1 MKKLNPILIFYFSKR
16 KEVYKTM
23 VIMSYTMCAHFDN
36 CEIRKRAVVENKPI
50 TSFIL
55 SFSKHSIRSNYTL
68 LAVNANSVLTVKSAL
83 HTAKRFNSPITF
95 ITTLNQVDLDGGYTG
110 WTQHEFVK
118 IVSKE
123 KENIGFDG
131 PVIFASDHYGPWL
144 KDRQATEKWSYQE
157 CIEWLKKS
165 IEACIDAGYDL
176 LHIDMTKDIEL
187 SREEVLTVDKIVER
201 TVEMIDFS
209 EEVRKNR
216 GLPKIDY
223 EVGTEEVT
231 GGLTSIE
238 RFEEFLLKLKRK
250 MIEKRLNVWPCFI
263 VGDIGTSL
271 YNPSFEY
278 ERARRL
284 VEVASK
290 YDCYVKG
297 HYTDFVKNL
306 ELYPKAGIG
315 GANVGPKFTQVEFD
329 ALERLERIEQ
339 NLLNKH
345 NILASKFMETLYN
358 AVVGSG
364 RWKKWLFKNEEGK
377 RFGQLSRKR
386 QRRLLQ
392 TGARYVWMKDD
403 VKKAREILYSNLKLN
418 GIDGEKLVLNSL
430 NRSMSRF
437 FRAFN
442 LRNLN
447 KRILDLMK

>member
-1 MKKLNPILIFYFSKR
+1 
-16 KEVYKTM
+16 
-23 VIMSYTMCAHFDN
+23 MSYIMCPNLDD
-36 CEIRKRAVVENKPI
+36 CEIRKRALEKNMPI
-50 TSFIL
+50 TSFL
-55 SFSKHSIRSNYTL
+55 LRFSNYGIGTNYTL

-83 HTAKRFNSPITF
+83 YTAKRFMSPIIF

-110 WTQHEFVK
+110 WTQHEFVR

-131 PVIFASDHYGPWL
+131 PIILASDHYGPWL
-144 KDRQATEKWSYQE
+144 KDRQVTEEWSYQE

-187 SREEVLTVDKIVER
+187 SRGRVLTVDKIVER

-209 EEVRKNR
+209 EEVRKNK

-250 MIEKRLNVWPCFI
+250 LVEKSLNVWPCFI

-278 ERARRL
+278 DRAKGL
-284 VEVASK
+284 VEVASR

-345 NILASKFMETLYN
+345 NISASKFMETLYN
-358 AVVGSG
+358 SIVESG

-377 RFGQLSRKR
+377 RFEQLSRKR
-386 QRRLLQ
+386 KRWLLQ

-403 VKKAREILYSNLKLN
+403 VKKARETLYSNLKLN
-418 GIDGEKLVLNSL
+418 GIDGERLVLNSL

-442 LRNLN
+442 LKNLN

>member
-1 MKKLNPILIFYFSKR
+1 MFNVMRSHL
-16 KEVYKTM
+16 
-23 VIMSYTMCAHFDN
+23 DG
-36 CEIRKRAVVENKPI
+36 CEIRKRAIEGNVPI
-50 TSFIL
+50 TSFML
-55 SFSKHSIRSNYTL
+55 RFSNYGNGSNFTL

-110 WTQHEFVK
+110 WTQYEFVK

-123 KENIGFDG
+123 KDSIGFDG
-131 PVIFASDHYGPWL
+131 PIILASDHYGPWL
-144 KDRQATEKWSYQE
+144 KDRHVAEKWSYQE

-165 IEACIDAGYDL
+165 IEACIDVGYDL
-176 LHIDMTKDIEL
+176 LHIDMTKDTEL
-187 SREEVLTVDKIVER
+187 PKGKVPDVDSIVER

-209 EEVRKNR
+209 EEVRKSK

-223 EVGTEEVT
+223 EVGTEEVS

-238 RFEEFLLKLKRK
+238 RFEEFLAKLKRRLN
-250 MIEKRLNVWPCFI
+250 EKHLNVWPCFV

-278 ERARRL
+278 DRAREL
-284 VEVASK
+284 VKVASK
-290 YDCYVKG
+290 YDCHVKG

-329 ALERLERIEQ
+329 ALERLESMEQ
-339 NLLNKH
+339 NLLSKH
-345 NILASKFMETLYN
+345 DIFASKFMETLYN
-358 AVVGSG
+358 AILESG
-364 RWKKWLFKNEEGK
+364 RWKKWLLKNEEGK
-377 RFGQLSRKR
+377 RFEQLSKKR
-386 QRRLLQ
+386 RRWLLQ

-403 VKKAREILYSNLKLN
+403 VKKAREILYNNLKLY

-430 NRSMSRF
+430 NRCMSRF

-442 LRNLN
+442 LENLN
-447 KRILDLMK
+447 NRILDLISK